1 MSAIDDA
8 MEELKR
14 QVPVYDE
21 MNGRHYP
28 HHRQLLKRQISVA
41 EKSLSP
47 SLEECA
53 KDVVEDVVIKLKGTS
68 ATRSIF

>member
-28 HHRQLLKRQISVA
+28 HHRQRALRDTWQ
-41 EKSLSP
+41 
-47 SLEECA
+47 EES
-53 KDVVEDVVIKLKGTS
+53 KPG
-68 ATRSIF
+68 R